1 MQRTVQTNF
10 TSGMLDA
17 KVRDHID
24 LQAYRNGAKK
34 ILNCRMLPQ
43 GGVTRRP
50 GGTVVA
56 LLAEDDY
63 QIEPFIFSTSQVYT
77 FLFYDG
83 AVDIWNKTTRVFLA
97 TVSGPWTAQ
106 QIEDNELR
114 VEQQLDKM
122 FVSHE
127 DFETRV
133 ITRTGAST
141 FAIATFSY
149 ETDTTGVIVYQPY
162 HKFAAASVTLTM
174 SATAVGAATATASA
188 AYFVAGH
195 VGLKLRY
202 RKKQMTVT
210 GYTSATQVSVQI
222 DEALPAATA
231 EYDWDEQAFSAL
243 RGWIRCLCLHLQR
256 LWIGGGRDCPN
267 VIWGS
272 AISGPTNFNLGTGA
286 DDDAIRYPIYAK
298 QVAEI
303 ISMVSNVHL
312 QVFCAHG
319 EFYVPKPDS
328 NALTPGT
335 FSIEP
340 QSAYGSSNLAARQFD
355 QTTIFITRKAE
366 GMREFSYD
374 ALRASFAADALTFMS
389 KSLLTGPRDLDVQM
403 EGDNEEQESRAYV
416 ANDDGT
422 IAVLSKVRKE
432 NIAGWSYWST
442 TGTYLRL
449 GVIDSEVWAIVERTV
464 NGVTSNYLEIFE
476 AGAMLDFSQ
485 SLSGASAT
493 SWGPFNL
500 HKGAVV
506 SMISGDLYLGTATV
520 DATTGMVTT
529 PTAVTSIEVGYNF
542 TPEVIPLQQQVMLPD
557 GITLGEPRRYVSATA
572 QVVETLSV
580 QIKNRHLPN
589 TLPDEDPSLAP
600 DRFTGDFRAWML
612 GWAPRLD
619 IVVSAPYP
627 LPFTLNSLV
636 TEVEV

>member
-1 MQRTVQTNF
+1 MNRTIQTNF

-43 GGVTRRP
+43 GGVTRRS

-56 LLAEDDY
+56 LTTESDY
-63 QIEPFIFSTSQVYT
+63 QIEPFIFSTSQVYA
-77 FLFYDG
+77 FLFYNG
-83 AVDIWNKTTRVFLA
+83 GVEIWSKATRTLLTTL
-97 TVSGPWTAQ
+97 SGPWTLAQ
-106 QIEDNELR
+106 IAANELR

-122 FVSHE
+122 FVSHS
-127 DFETRV
+127 DFETHV
-133 ITRTGAST
+133 ITRTGASS
-141 FAIATFSY
+141 FAIATLAY
-149 ETDTTGVIVYQPY
+149 ETDAAGTIVYQPY
-162 HKFAAASVTLTM
+162 QKYAASNVTLTM
-174 SATAVGAATATASA
+174 SATAIGAATATTSA
-188 AYFVAGH
+188 AYFSASH

-210 GYTSATQVSVQI
+210 GYTSSTQVNVTI
-222 DEALPAATA
+222 NETLPAATA
-231 EYDWDEQAFSAL
+231 EYDWEEQAFSAL

-256 LWIGGGRDCPN
+256 MWIGGGRDCPN

-272 AISGPTNFNLGTGA
+272 AISGPFNFNLGTGA
-286 DDDAIRYPIYAK
+286 DDDAIKYAIYAK

-303 ISMVSNVHL
+303 VSMVSNVHL

-340 QSAYGSSNLAARQFD
+340 QSAYGSAAVPARQFD
-355 QTTIFITRKAE
+355 QTTIFVTRKAE
-366 GMREFSYD
+366 G
-374 ALRASFAADALTFMS
+374 LRDFNYEQLRGSFAADALTFMS

-416 ANDDGT
+416 CNDDGT

-432 NIAGWSYWST
+432 NIAGWSYWET
-442 TGTYLRL
+442 TGSYKRL
-449 GVIDSEVWAIVERTV
+449 GVIDAEVWMIAERTV
-464 NGVTSNYLEIFE
+464 ASVTSKYLEIL
-476 AGAMLDFSQ
+476 GATTMLDFSQ
-485 SLSGASAT
+485 TLSGPSAT

-557 GITLGEPRRYVSATA
+557 GVTLGEPRRYVSATA
-572 QVVETLSV
+572 QVVDTLSV

-589 TLPDEDPSLAP
+589 TLPDEDPALAP
-600 DRFTGDFRAWML
+600 NRFTGDFRTWML
-612 GWAPRLD
+612 GWAPRID
-619 IVVSAPYP
+619 ISVTSPYP